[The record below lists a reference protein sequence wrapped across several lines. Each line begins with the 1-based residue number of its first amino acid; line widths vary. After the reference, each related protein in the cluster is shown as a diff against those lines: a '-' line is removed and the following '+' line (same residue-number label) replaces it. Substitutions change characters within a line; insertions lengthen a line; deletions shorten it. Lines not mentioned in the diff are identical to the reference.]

1 MGQAVGGEAK
11 EMSQGLAAEGLAR
24 DVKEP
29 DTNPL
34 GQWFLILT
42 ALEKRSAAFRNLQ
55 CGAWI
60 PPPHIHSRLKWAGL
74 GPGH

>member
-1 MGQAVGGEAK
+1 MVSNRATEISK
-11 EMSQGLAAEGLAR
+11 GLAAENLAR

-42 ALEKRSAAFRNLQ
+42 ALENCSAAFKKHQ
-55 CGAWI
+55 CQV
-60 PPPHIHSRLKWAGL
+60 
-74 GPGH
+74 